1 MLSLLDIMIEFLTF
15 AGLSVCL
22 CVRSV
27 AEKFESWGSVGL
39 GEVGLGE
46 VGRLIRFK

>member
-1 MLSLLDIMIEFLTF
+1 MLSLLHIMIVFLVF
-15 AGLSVCL
+15 ANLSVCL
-22 CVRSV
+22 CV

>member
-1 MLSLLDIMIEFLTF
+1 MIVFLTF